1 MPQETTKHT
10 AVLEALKS
18 IEAIAD
24 LVATHEGHYDYEV
37 DLEVI
42 VYGRNYNGKKVGP
55 YVRLLTYSPGEEIIH
70 EGEWGGNAFY
80 FVVNGRVEVYVQ
92 GAGGETKVAY
102 IPAGAQFGEMSVLAG
117 GTHASTVRAPR
128 DEPAQV
134 LEVRRP
140 ALRLL
145 RKLPK
150 FGEALDITYRRYGR
164 AITLQGLGAATHLSD
179 EVIKPLEAVS
189 QFRIYSK
196 RHVLFR
202 AGEPIDRIYVLKS
215 GWMRL
220 SQGTQSLNVS
230 AEESRNWDKTVEER
244 YLGPSHCFGIEAVTR
259 DSKWTLTGMLLGRTE
274 VLEIS
279 VSKLRERSELR
290 ETLMTALNSLTATP
304 NDAGQR
310 LPLPV
315 ATAQRQLIDAG
326 LVDGANLLVMDMDL
340 CVRCGNCSMACHK
353 VHGQSRLLRRGIH
366 ITRPVSLKKGSGFQ
380 SLLHPSVC
388 MHCKDP
394 ECLTG
399 CPTGAIGRFAGGRVD
414 IDARTCIGCGDCAT
428 QCPYNA
434 ISMAPREPKRE
445 EAMDDLLAIKCNL
458 CADTRLNPPGARAPA
473 YSCEENCPTGALL
486 RVDPHTYFAE
496 IGQIEG
502 LIFKDAKHAVAR
514 HISHKDR
521 GKRLVHSI
529 GLTVAFALALSAALG
544 IMRYTLKMPLMG
556 GWFNMRWL
564 TGLVGLVGIVG
575 LMAYPVRRQIYR
587 RRAGPLRYW
596 MLAHSYLGV
605 IAGIILLLHGG
616 ARSGGA
622 LTTALMISFDLA
634 VLTGL
639 FGALCYFFAPRLLT
653 KIEGQPLLL
662 DDLTARREE
671 LADEIRAA
679 GAAGTGESRELI
691 ERRVL
696 PRFLSFGYLMR
707 QYFRRENLEAMKES
721 ARLEF
726 EQMASGLSDADRD
739 GFLKIVE
746 LAAISRRVDALVYLH
761 QALKLWVAPHVLAT
775 SLMLALMLVHIIQ
788 VIYFAMR

>member
-1 MPQETTKHT
+1 
-10 AVLEALKS
+10 
-18 IEAIAD
+18 
-24 LVATHEGHYDYEV
+24 
-37 DLEVI
+37 
-42 VYGRNYNGKKVGP
+42 
-55 YVRLLTYSPGEEIIH
+55 
-70 EGEWGGNAFY
+70 
-80 FVVNGRVEVYVQ
+80 
-92 GAGGETKVAY
+92 
-102 IPAGAQFGEMSVLAG
+102 
-117 GTHASTVRAPR
+117 
-128 DEPAQV
+128 
-134 LEVRRP
+134 
-140 ALRLL
+140 
-145 RKLPK
+145 
-150 FGEALDITYRRYGR
+150 
-164 AITLQGLGAATHLSD
+164 
-179 EVIKPLEAVS
+179 
-189 QFRIYSK
+189 
-196 RHVLFR
+196 
-202 AGEPIDRIYVLKS
+202 
-215 GWMRL
+215 
-220 SQGTQSLNVS
+220 
-230 AEESRNWDKTVEER
+230 
-244 YLGPSHCFGIEAVTR
+244 
-259 DSKWTLTGMLLGRTE
+259 
-274 VLEIS
+274 
-279 VSKLRERSELR
+279 
-290 ETLMTALNSLTATP
+290 
-304 NDAGQR
+304 
-310 LPLPV
+310 
-315 ATAQRQLIDAG
+315 
-326 LVDGANLLVMDMDL
+326 
-340 CVRCGNCSMACHK
+340 MACHK
-353 VHGQSRLLRRGIH
+353 VHGRSRLLRRGIH
-366 ITRPVSLKKGSGFQ
+366 IMRPVSLEKNSPFQ

-414 IDARTCIGCGDCAT
+414 IDPRTCIGCGDCAT

-458 CADTRLNPPGARAPA
+458 CADTRLNPLGARAPA

-496 IGQIEG
+496 IKQIEG
-502 LIFKDAKHAVAR
+502 LVFKDATHAVAR
-514 HISHKDR
+514 HVSHKDQ
-521 GKRLVHSI
+521 GKRLVHSV
-529 GLTVAFALALSAALG
+529 GLTVAVALSLSAALG

-556 GWFNMRWL
+556 GWLNMRWL

-616 ARSGGA
+616 SQSGGA

-634 VLTGL
+634 ILTGL
-639 FGALCYFFAPRLLT
+639 FGAVCYFFAPRLLT

-679 GAAGTGESRELI
+679 GAAGNGESRELI

-707 QYFRRENLEAMKES
+707 QYFRRESLEAMKES

-726 EQMASGLSDADRD
+726 EQMANGLSDADRD

>member
-24 LVATHEGHYDYEV
+24 LVATHEGRHDYEV

-80 FVVNGRVEVYVQ
+80 FVVNGRVEVYVR
-92 GAGGETKVAY
+92 GAGGETMVAY
-102 IPAGAQFGEMSVLAG
+102 IPAGGQFGEMSVLAG
-117 GTHASTVRAPR
+117 GTQASTARAPQ

-150 FGEALDITYRRYGR
+150 FGEALDIIYRRYGR
-164 AITLQGLGAATHLSD
+164 SITLQGLGAATALRD
-179 EVIKPLEAVS
+179 EVIKPLETVS

-196 RHVLFR
+196 RHVLFH
-202 AGEPIDRIYVLKS
+202 AGEPINRIYVLKS

-220 SQGTQSLNVS
+220 SKGAQSMNVS
-230 AEESRNWDKTVEER
+230 AEEGRNWDKTVEER

-259 DSKWTLTGMLLGRTE
+259 DSKWTQTGVFLGRTE

-279 VSKLRERSELR
+279 VSKLRERPELR
-290 ETLMTALNSLTATP
+290 ETLMTALNPLTATP

-310 LPLPV
+310 LPLPI
-315 ATAQRQLIDAG
+315 ATAQRQLIDTG

-366 ITRPVSLKKGSGFQ
+366 ITRPVSPKKDSGFQ

-399 CPTGAIGRFAGGRVD
+399 CPTGAIGRFPGGRVD
-414 IDARTCIGCGDCAT
+414 IDPRTCIGCGDCAT

-434 ISMAPREPKRE
+434 ISMTPRGPAKE
-445 EAMDDLLAIKCNL
+445 EAADDLLAVKCNL
-458 CADTRLNPPGARAPA
+458 CADTGLNPPTARRPA

-486 RVDPHTYFAE
+486 RVDPHAYFAE
-496 IGQIEG
+496 IEQIEG
-502 LIFKDAKHAVAR
+502 LVFKDATHAVAR
-514 HISHKDR
+514 HVSHKDR
-521 GKRLVHSI
+521 GKRLMHAA
-529 GLTVAFALALSAALG
+529 GLTTAVALAMITALG
-544 IMRYTLKMPLMG
+544 IMRYTLKLPLSG
-556 GWFNMRWL
+556 GWLNMRWL
-564 TGLVGLVGIVG
+564 TGLVGLVAIAG
-575 LMAYPVRRQIYR
+575 LMAYPARRQIYR

-596 MLAHSYLGV
+596 MLAHTYLGV
-605 IAGIILLLHGG
+605 IAGVVLLLHGG
-616 ARSGGA
+616 AQSGGA

-679 GAAGTGESRELI
+679 GAVGTGESRELI

-707 QYFRRENLEAMKES
+707 QY
-721 ARLEF
+721 
-726 EQMASGLSDADRD
+726 
-739 GFLKIVE
+739 
-746 LAAISRRVDALVYLH
+746 
-761 QALKLWVAPHVLAT
+761 
-775 SLMLALMLVHIIQ
+775 
-788 VIYFAMR
+788 